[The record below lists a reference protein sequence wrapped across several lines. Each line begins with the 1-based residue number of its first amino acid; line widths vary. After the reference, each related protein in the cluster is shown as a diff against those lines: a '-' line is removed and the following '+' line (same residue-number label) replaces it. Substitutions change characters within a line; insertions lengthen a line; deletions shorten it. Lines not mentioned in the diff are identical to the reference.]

1 MTKTPLWLKQCLK
14 RAFITAVFTV
24 MVIVLR
30 FYHGPPSKDLF
41 HKNINPPIALET
53 PYRQL
58 SWLYLTFINSWLLL
72 NPWNLNVDWRFG
84 AVPLI
89 TSLIDPLNL
98 LTLITLLCVGVLGI
112 WCVCGS
118 GERYKTVSLALS
130 LLILP
135 YLPASNLFFP
145 VGFVVAERILYLPS
159 MGFCMLVG
167 YGAWHILK
175 RTSSKKSDKNI
186 VRSNKKG
193 QIVIISFVVY
203 VILCFSIK
211 TLIRNPEWKS
221 HIPLFTSGLRMN
233 SRNGLL
239 LSNLGKEIKDTGDW
253 EHAERL
259 IKMAIIV
266 SPTHSGGY
274 MNLGKIRFHSGRYEE
289 AIEVWNVI
297 RNV

>member
-1 MTKTPLWLKQCLK
+1 MEYNLCS
-14 RAFITAVFTV
+14 RYV
-24 MVIVLR
+24 
-30 FYHGPPSKDLF
+30 
-41 HKNINPPIALET
+41 NPPIAMET

-72 NPWNLNVDWRFG
+72 NPWNLCADWRFG

-130 LLILP
+130 LLVLP

-175 RTSSKKSDKNI
+175 RTTKTKFA
-186 VRSNKKG
+186 NK
-193 QIVIISFVVY
+193 IIKISLMY
-203 VILCFSIK
+203 LLLSHSIK
-211 TLIRNPEWKS
+211 TVIRNNDWRSSFSLYASSIRQNP
-221 HIPLFTSGLRMN
+221 TSAVM
-233 SRNGLL
+233 
-239 LSNLGKEIKDTGDW
+239 LSNLGVEYALDKDYETSEILYRRSMEVASNYSRAFFNFGK
-253 EHAERL
+253 L
-259 IKMAIIV
+259 M
-266 SPTHSGGY
+266 
-274 MNLGKIRFHSGRYEE
+274 KIRKKYDSAEWVSKCIVCLFAESR
-289 AIEVWNVI
+289 
-297 RNV
+297 